1 MRRAS
6 LLAAASLALGACA
19 PTTSTGS
26 LPLEVLVVLDSLDH
40 TLRMI
45 PVDSPTVVRE
55 IDLGGALGFTP
66 SFLAARGRKAVV
78 AGNGDSTARVVI
90 VDLAAEGIQDVT
102 DLLGG
107 QIAAVTIADD
117 EFAYVASWTNGAISR
132 VRLADG
138 TVELL
143 AAPGGPQGFAV
154 TRGKVF
160 GVIGN
165 RQGCGPIPDSGCNL
179 GPSWLVQADPTLPRD
194 SIALSGPGNA
204 GPAAVAADGLVYV
217 LSAGNEFQGDG
228 GRLSIVDPIRNS
240 EIASFGG
247 VGPIVPSWIINDGG
261 ERMLIASGP
270 GGLLVFNT
278 RLRRFTLPFGNGIPL
293 EFPTDLVGDA
303 IGRAYVL
310 QRGGCSAA
318 APGRV
323 RVFGTSL
330 IEQLSIQAGSCP
342 IAAAIAEVPAD
353 RFFDQ
358 P

>member
-78 AGNGDSTARVVI
+78 AGNDGSTARIAI
-90 VDLAAEGIQDVT
+90 VDLAASGIQDIVT
-102 DLLGG
+102 LLDG
-107 QIAAVTIADD
+107 QIAAVAIADD
-117 EFAYVASWTNGAISR
+117 DHAFIGSWTSGAISR
-132 VRLADG
+132 INLANG
-138 TVELL
+138 AVELL

-160 GVIGN
+160 ATIGN
-165 RQGCGPIPDSGCNL
+165 RQACAIDPIACGR
-179 GPSWLVQADPTLPRD
+179 GPSWLIQAEPDLPRD
-194 SIALSGPGNA
+194 SVPLSGPGNA
-204 GPAAVAADGLVYV
+204 GPSAIGADGLVYV
-217 LSAGNEFQGDG
+217 LSEGDDFANG
-228 GRLSIVDPIRNS
+228 EGRLSIVDPIRNS

-247 VGPIVPSWIINDGG
+247 VGPLIPSWIINDGG